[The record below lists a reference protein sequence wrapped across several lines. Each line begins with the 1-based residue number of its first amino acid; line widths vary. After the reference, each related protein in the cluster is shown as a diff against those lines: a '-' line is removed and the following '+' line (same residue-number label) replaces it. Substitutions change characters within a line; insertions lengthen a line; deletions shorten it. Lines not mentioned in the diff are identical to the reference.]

1 MAFDSADSGKAMVGV
16 TVKVNQIKGAVCNIA
31 VQLQGMTV
39 GEGISYDEQVW
50 MKMVIIDS
58 SNVAGGFYYLCH
70 QILWHPKHMSYL
82 GKASASAVFALRGL
96 QLFVLILS

>member
-1 MAFDSADSGKAMVGV
+1 MLYKSLGDSGAKSGELTQFMAFDSSDSGKAMVGV

-39 GEGISYDEQVW
+39 GEGISNDEQVW
-50 MKMVIIDS
+50 KKMVIVDS

-70 QILWHPKHMSYL
+70 QTLWHPKHFS
-82 GKASASAVFALRGL
+82 
-96 QLFVLILS
+96 